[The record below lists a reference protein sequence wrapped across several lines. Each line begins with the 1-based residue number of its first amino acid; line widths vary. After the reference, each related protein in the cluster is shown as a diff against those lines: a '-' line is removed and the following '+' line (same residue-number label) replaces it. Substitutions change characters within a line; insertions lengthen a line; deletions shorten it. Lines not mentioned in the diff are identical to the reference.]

1 MDSRLKEIFAI
12 LFRSVIQFLCSI
24 EQFYFRVIDDNLQSI
39 LHFLNENPYINKHD
53 FFKRSN
59 DIRTI
64 DMVHRY
70 DYPLNGGRCWN
81 CGRNYTHECC
91 SGCKR
96 DRKVCDCVYICGFMY
111 PTEQRNQFAKC
122 RFFTNNMNDI
132 VHECRGR
139 MRRGELVLYVDKQN
153 TKYFTPFNIE
163 RDLNDESIDGKDY
176 WDIDG
181 ENYWGV

>member
-12 LFRSVIQFLCSI
+12 LLRSVIQFLCSI

-70 DYPLNGGRCWN
+70 DHPLNGVVAGIAEEI
-81 CGRNYTHECC
+81 THTNAVV
-91 SGCKR
+91 GVR
-96 DRKVCDCVYICGFMY
+96 G
-111 PTEQRNQFAKC
+111 TEK
-122 RFFTNNMNDI
+122 FFTNNINDI